1 MSNYW
6 LFSIWLML
14 IIVGIGMTQRDEIRT
29 QELREI
35 KAELIKMNKQ
45 KDEAIERQVDMI
57 IEKLYQT
64 PAK

>member
-14 IIVGIGMTQRDEIRT
+14 SIVGTSLAQRDEIRT

-35 KAELIKMNKQ
+35 KAELIKLNQKQ
-45 KDEAIERQVDMI
+45 
-57 IEKLYQT
+57 EK
-64 PAK
+64 